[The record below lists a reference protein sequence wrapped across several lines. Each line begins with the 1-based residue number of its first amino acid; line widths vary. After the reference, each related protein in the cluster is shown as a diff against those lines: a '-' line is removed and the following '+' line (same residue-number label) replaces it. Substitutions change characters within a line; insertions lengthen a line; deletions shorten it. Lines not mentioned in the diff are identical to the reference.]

1 MTERLLK
8 VKVHPRA
15 GRDTVKRL
23 GDDAFEVWVRAK
35 PIEGQANEAL
45 LALLARFLEVPRVK
59 LQLVRGTTERN
70 KRIRVRA

>member
-1 MTERLLK
+1 MTERYLR

-15 GRDTVKRL
+15 GRDAVKRL
-23 GDDAFEVWVRAK
+23 GEDAFEVWVRAK

-45 LALLARFLEVPRVK
+45 LALLARFLEIPRDK
-59 LQLVRGTTERN
+59 LQLVRGTTGRN